1 MLTREQLKRA
11 IDSGGFL
18 VEPHAGKYDLLCAA
32 ATDPYTQCG
41 SRRLV
46 CISRLDDFLVH
57 HLPNKY
63 AGKVGASQS
72 IFYRQIEALL
82 TTGRNGSA
90 SPDLFQTETKVMGSH
105 YSKDYYEESRTEVNS
120 LIPKTTRSV
129 LSLGCGWGAAE
140 KSLVKRGARVVAVPL
155 DSIIS
160 VDAESIGLELVQ
172 GSFDL
177 ARRDLD
183 SQHFDCL
190 FVSNVLHLVANPV
203 ELLSSFAHVLTV
215 TSRVVAV
222 VPTVSHL
229 SLIGRR
235 IRQGERFP
243 DLGDYEKSGV
253 QLTSQR
259 IVRKWFRDAGF
270 AVEKIVILFPKHSEK
285 KHRMT
290 LGLID
295 PFLYG
300 EIVVVAR
307 RSESHP

>member
-1 MLTREQLKRA
+1 
-11 IDSGGFL
+11 
-18 VEPHAGKYDLLCAA
+18 
-32 ATDPYTQCG
+32 
-41 SRRLV
+41 
-46 CISRLDDFLVH
+46 
-57 HLPNKY
+57 
-63 AGKVGASQS
+63 
-72 IFYRQIEALL
+72 
-82 TTGRNGSA
+82 
-90 SPDLFQTETKVMGSH
+90 MGSH
-105 YSKDYYEESRTEVNS
+105 YSKDYYEKSRTEVNS

-140 KSLVKRGARVVAVPL
+140 RSLVKGGARVVAVPL

-160 VDAESIGLELVQ
+160 VDAESMGLALVK

-177 ARRDLD
+177 VRRELD
-183 SQHFDCL
+183 GQHFDCL
-190 FVSNVLHLVANPV
+190 FVSNVLHLVPNPV
-203 ELLSSFAHVLTV
+203 VLLSSFAQLLTAA
-215 TSRVVAV
+215 SRVIAV

-243 DLGDYEKSGV
+243 NLANYGKSGV
-253 QLTSQR
+253 HLTSQR

-270 AVEKIVILFPKHSEK
+270 EIEKIATLFPQHSEK

-307 RSESHP
+307 RSGDHP